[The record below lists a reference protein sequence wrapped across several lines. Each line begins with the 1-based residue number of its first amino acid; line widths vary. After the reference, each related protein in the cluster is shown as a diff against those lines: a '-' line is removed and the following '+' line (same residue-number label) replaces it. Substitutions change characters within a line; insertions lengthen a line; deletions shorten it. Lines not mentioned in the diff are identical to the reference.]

1 MKREGERVGVKGFPQ
16 YSKDIEITKDYVLFF
31 FNFTKTSYLF
41 SDDIKEA
48 LYFVGFWA
56 LRFLLASHLVIYEGK
71 KTKIKEI
78 V

>member
-1 MKREGERVGVKGFPQ
+1 MF
-16 YSKDIEITKDYVLFF
+16 IF

-71 KTKIKEI
+71 KKTKIKEI